1 MNKNVK
7 KVEDFIRHFE
17 ALEQLNNNTHKEL
30 SDIDKQLA
38 NWYHRVEGTSITHIS
53 QSHKLMKE
61 IQPIL
66 KRRRELKIETLT
78 LRSTCDSLRLTM
90 QKIKD
95 NHKNHLKQNE
105 KVLQEIK
112 DNANGNQD

>member
-1 MNKNVK
+1 MNENVK
-7 KVEDFIRHFE
+7 KIEDFIRHFE

-38 NWYHRVEGTSITHIS
+38 NWYHKVEGTEITHVS
-53 QSHKLMKE
+53 QSHKLLKE
-61 IQPIL
+61 VQPIL

-78 LRSTCDSLRLTM
+78 LRSTCDSLRATM
-90 QKIKD
+90 QKVKD
-95 NHKNHLKQNE
+95 NNKNHLKQNE

-112 DNANGNQD
+112 DNANGNHD